1 MNYENL
7 GNNKT
12 ANIYLKSTFL
22 LLISI
27 IESDIL
33 DLVEGDSLSHQ
44 LTCKGNNKIRV
55 KQRSYSYKQSFEN

>member
-22 LLISI
+22 LLICI

-33 DLVEGDSLSHQ
+33 DWVDGDSLSHQ
-44 LTCKGNNKIRV
+44 LTCKGDNKVRV
-55 KQRSYSYKQSFEN
+55 KQRSYSYEKSFEN